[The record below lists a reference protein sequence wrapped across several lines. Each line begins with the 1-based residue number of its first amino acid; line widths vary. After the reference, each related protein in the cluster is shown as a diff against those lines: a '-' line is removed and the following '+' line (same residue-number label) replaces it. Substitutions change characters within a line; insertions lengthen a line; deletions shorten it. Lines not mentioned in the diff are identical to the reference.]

1 MYKRQGFEC
10 TSVDV
15 VLDMLL
21 DAVRP
26 GGVIV
31 NESIWGHEPAVA
43 LHKLVMKEIDLRGTI
58 AYANDHADTI
68 RMVEDGAVD
77 LAPFITGKIGLD
89 DLVDQGFETLIHHN
103 ETAVKILVSPTGQ
116 GL

>member
-1 MYKRQGFEC
+1 M
-10 TSVDV
+10 
-15 VLDMLL
+15 
-21 DAVRP
+21 
-26 GGVIV
+26 IV

>member
-1 MYKRQGFEC
+1 
-10 TSVDV
+10 
-15 VLDMLL
+15 
-21 DAVRP
+21 
-26 GGVIV
+26 
-31 NESIWGHEPAVA
+31 
-43 LHKLVMKEIDLRGTI
+43 
-58 AYANDHADTI
+58 
-68 RMVEDGAVD
+68 MVEDGAVD